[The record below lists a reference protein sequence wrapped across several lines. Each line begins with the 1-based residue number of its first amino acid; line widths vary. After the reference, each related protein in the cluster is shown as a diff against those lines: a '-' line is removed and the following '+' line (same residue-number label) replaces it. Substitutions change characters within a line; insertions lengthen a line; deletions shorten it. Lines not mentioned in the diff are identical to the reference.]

1 MRARTGPREQNSQ
14 SSSSSSSSSGWS
26 HQRYPVAWLVAL
38 SCFGC
43 SLGPAHIEPSVPDSY
58 PASKPPALATT
69 ESVVRVPVRAE
80 LLALRDAL
88 NDEQVIPQ
96 RFDQWA
102 GGTKTPQGIEYK
114 YYAERGDFTINSS
127 PGSLLPR
134 RDISTALRDW
144 WKGVEPLA
152 NIFISAPLRYKIQ
165 VDPKT
170 VPAGGPYQC
179 GSDDG
184 GLSQAVIGGF
194 MAVDLAPD
202 LTLTTTVNDV
212 SIQMIDPCPLGGDDV
227 TVVEAFKNTLR
238 DAIRSGVQQAAARLS
253 KTAIRDQVKEVWTA
267 LHKPVRLNPDAWLLF
282 NVERL
287 THSGLVSEGYHLND
301 VVHIVAKPIILFGDQ
316 PGVEATVVP
325 SLDPRPTAM
334 GFRVATDVRLDYQK
348 LSDALVDRLR
358 GERVSNED
366 RSIIITDVSMRSN
379 GGNQVV
385 IRVDFRGDA
394 YGHAYFVGKPRLNPL
409 TQTVYFENLRYD
421 KATAQQLGKSAS
433 WLFRSM
439 FREFIA
445 TEAVVGVT
453 QATKKMQSLIAP
465 LLNQRLTPDLVMRGK
480 LSSFQAISV
489 FADETALQVRVVAEG
504 TLDLLTSGGS

>member
-1 MRARTGPREQNSQ
+1 MRTRTGPREHNSW
-14 SSSSSSSSSGWS
+14 SSGGS
-26 HQRYPVAWLVAL
+26 HQRYSVVWLVAL

-43 SLGPAHIEPSVPDSY
+43 SLGPAHIEPSAPDSY
-58 PASKPPALATT
+58 PAMKPPALATT
-69 ESVVRVPVRAE
+69 ESVVRVPVRTE
-80 LLALRDAL
+80 LVSLRDAL

-96 RFDQWA
+96 RFDQWV

-127 PGSLLPR
+127 PSSLPPR
-134 RDISTALRDW
+134 KDISIALRDW
-144 WKGVEPLA
+144 WKGIEPLA
-152 NIFISAPLRYKIQ
+152 NIFVSAPLRYKIQ
-165 VDPKT
+165 VNPKT
-170 VPAGGPYQC
+170 VPAGVPYQC
-179 GSDDG
+179 GG
-184 GLSQAVIGGF
+184 GNEGLSQAVIGGF

-212 SIQMIDPCPLGGDDV
+212 SIQMIDPCPLGGDEV
-227 TVVEAFKNTLR
+227 TVVEAFKNMLR
-238 DAIRSGVQQAAARLS
+238 DAIRPGMQQAVARLS
-253 KTAIRDQVKEVWTA
+253 KTAIRDQVKEVWTV

-287 THSGLVSEGYHLND
+287 AHRGLLSEGHHLND
-301 VVHIVAKPIILFGDQ
+301 VIHIVAKPVILFGDQ
-316 PGVEATVVP
+316 PGVEATVLP
-325 SLDPRPTAM
+325 PLDPRPAVM

-366 RSIIITDVSMRSN
+366 RSIIITDISMRSN

-385 IRVDFRGDA
+385 MRVDFRGDA
-394 YGHAYFVGKPRLNPL
+394 YGHVYFVGKPRLNPL

-465 LLNQRLTPDLVMRGK
+465 ILNQRLTPDLVMQGK
-480 LSSFQAISV
+480 LSSFQAIGV
-489 FADETALQVRVVAEG
+489 FADETALQVRVVADG
-504 TLDLLTSGGS
+504 TLDLLTSEGS